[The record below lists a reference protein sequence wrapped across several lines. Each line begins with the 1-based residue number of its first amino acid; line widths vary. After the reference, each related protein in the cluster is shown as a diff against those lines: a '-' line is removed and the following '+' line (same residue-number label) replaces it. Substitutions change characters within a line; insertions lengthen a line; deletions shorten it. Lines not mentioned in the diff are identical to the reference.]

1 MSTNLEITNTAT
13 GKTEKVRMPIESLIK
28 ETTVHKGSALWM
40 GLSLTTLGLGC
51 WIMIM
56 VLVVS
61 VDSMQVIILPLSL
74 MLSAWVLAT
83 FFLGWGYKGKS
94 LLGYIR
100 RKRPSKI
107 AHDTIF

>member
-51 WIMIM
+51 WI
-56 VLVVS
+56 
-61 VDSMQVIILPLSL
+61 
-74 MLSAWVLAT
+74 
-83 FFLGWGYKGKS
+83 
-94 LLGYIR
+94 R
-100 RKRPSKI
+100 C
-107 AHDTIF
+107 